1 MSSPYGETVVAKR
14 NYGRKTENAGTVI
27 VQMIEPWP
35 GAMTRI
41 TGLRVST
48 AATAHILTM
57 LRPLNMTTASAA
69 VAAGG
74 TSLVLSAQPGDFNAL
89 GTVATADN
97 NIATNDYVVYQ
108 NADGSYVGE
117 IVTVSSLTL
126 TITAAA
132 TGGILA
138 GAPVWF
144 FGIVSDTNPANN
156 QAHPRFNL
164 GASTTTTFSR
174 ADGLTTIP
182 DHRNMNVGRG
192 CNQPLLL
199 IIDNGTNAS
208 TIEST
213 GVEYVIPSPIR
224 GR

>member
-1 MSSPYGETVVAKR
+1 MANNYSEYVVGKR
-14 NYGRKTENAGTVI
+14 NYGRKTETAGTVI
-27 VQMIEPWP
+27 VQLIEPWP
-35 GAMTRI
+35 GAYTRV

-48 AATAHILTM
+48 LGTAHILTV

-74 TSLVLSAQPGDFNAL
+74 TSLVLSAQPGDYNAN

-126 TITAAA
+126 TITAAV
-132 TGGILA
+132 TGGIAA

-144 FGIVSDTNPANN
+144 FGIVTDTNPANN

-164 GASTTTTFSR
+164 AANTTTTFGRS
-174 ADGLTTIP
+174 DGITTIP
-182 DHRNMNVGRG
+182 DHKSMNVGNG
-192 CNQPLLL
+192 KNQPLLL
-199 IIDNGTNAS
+199 IIDNGTAAS
-208 TIEST
+208 TIESL
-213 GVEYVIPSPIR
+213 GVEYVHAAAVG